1 MSKRYRRALSGATLS
16 AEAFESINASATPEN
31 VEVWSTEEER
41 AQRERVH
48 DVAAM
53 DIYDI
58 KMKRRECNQ
67 AMLVLPDIRV

>member
-1 MSKRYRRALSGATLS
+1 MLS
-16 AEAFESINASATPEN
+16 AEAFDSINASATPEN
-31 VEVWSTEEER
+31 VEVWSAEEER
-41 AQRERVH
+41 AQSERVH
-48 DVAAM
+48 DVAVM

>member
-1 MSKRYRRALSGATLS
+1 V
-16 AEAFESINASATPEN
+16 SATPEN
-31 VEVWSTEEER
+31 VEIWSTEEER

-48 DVAAM
+48 NVAAM